1 VVSRW
6 FYEGLPKGTLFYAK
20 DGINSEAAYRHVAAI
35 LRSFEPHHEDKVATC
50 AYLLDLWMDKVE
62 FPPTELDKV
71 KAIGVQTSAKDE
83 S

>member
-1 VVSRW
+1 
-6 FYEGLPKGTLFYAK
+6 
-20 DGINSEAAYRHVAAI
+20 
-35 LRSFEPHHEDKVATC
+35 
-50 AYLLDLWMDKVE
+50 VE